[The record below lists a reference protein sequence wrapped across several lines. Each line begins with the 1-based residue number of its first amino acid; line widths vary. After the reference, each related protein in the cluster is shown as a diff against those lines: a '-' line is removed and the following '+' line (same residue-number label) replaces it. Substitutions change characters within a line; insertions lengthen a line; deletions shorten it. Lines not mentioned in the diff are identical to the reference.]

1 MRRVIADWPGVAPEE
16 LALLSPA
23 MAGLPSG
30 SASALALLPTHDA
43 NRDLFRVIEGHEA
56 APAELCAGVFA
67 ADPFLG
73 LAEAFRRF
81 VRAGIG
87 RVANWPSVG
96 LYDEPFRREL
106 SSAGLGYEREIDFAM
121 RASAAGFILTATA
134 FDQATATR
142 MIDSGAEQILLHPP
156 LIDGRLMRC
165 RDAVAWAS
173 GIAEA
178 IAGAAEVL
186 LYTEEAVEAGQGLPP
201 SISGFVVLDA

>member
-87 RVANWPSVG
+87 RVANNDGIGSRRRTGIDHPVG
-96 LYDEPFRREL
+96 VV
-106 SSAGLGYEREIDFAM
+106 
-121 RASAAGFILTATA
+121 GF
-134 FDQATATR
+134 QA
-142 MIDSGAEQILLHPP
+142 IGK
-156 LIDGRLMRC
+156 
-165 RDAVAWAS
+165 
-173 GIAEA
+173 GIAPIGGGLRPYSA
-178 IAGAAEVL
+178 DIRLVVS
-186 LYTEEAVEAGQGLPP
+186 VEKHYRTA
-201 SISGFVVLDA
+201 